1 MGSTRGDVLTDLS
14 THDHTE
20 ELVMS
25 QPSQQPRPRLD
36 ARGAVD
42 LSTLARPA
50 TPPPGSPGGLPTAGG
65 YVRDVDQETFAD
77 VVQSSTQ
84 HPVVVVLWA
93 PWSEVS
99 QQVAADLA
107 ALADEDAGRWLLAR
121 IDAEANPQVAA
132 AFQAQSV
139 PTVVAVLG
147 GQPVPLFQGAYPREQ
162 VRAVLDQLLAAAEAN
177 GITGR
182 VAAGAPAP
190 EPEPEPALPPLHQ
203 AAYDA
208 IERDDLPAARA
219 AYEQALRENPRD
231 AMASAGLAQVG
242 LMERTAGADVRAVR
256 EAAAARPDDVD
267 AQLAVADLD
276 VFAGAVEDAFA
287 RLVELVRRT
296 AGDDRERVRLRL
308 VDLFEV
314 LGTDDPRVVAA
325 RRALAS
331 ALY

>member
-1 MGSTRGDVLTDLS
+1 
-14 THDHTE
+14 
-20 ELVMS
+20 MS

-42 LSTLARPA
+42 LSTLARPS
-50 TPPPGSPGGLPTAGG
+50 TPPPGSPGALPAATG
-65 YVRDVDQETFAD
+65 YVRDVDEASFAD

-139 PTVVAVLG
+139 PTVVAVLA
-147 GQPVPLFQGAYPREQ
+147 GQPLPLFQGAHPREQ

-182 VAAGAPAP
+182 VAAAPQPEGEP
-190 EPEPEPALPPLHQ
+190 EPEPELPPLHQ

-208 IERDDLPAARA
+208 IERGDLDAARS

-231 AMASAGLAQVG
+231 VMARAGLAQVG
-242 LMERTAGADVRAVR
+242 LMQRTAGVDPRAAR
-256 EAAAARPDDVD
+256 EAGAARPDDVD
-267 AQLAVADLD
+267 AQLLVADVDL
-276 VFAGAVEDAFA
+276 FAGAVEDAFA
-287 RLVELVRRT
+287 RLVDVVRRT
-296 AGDDRERVRLRL
+296 AGADRERARERLIE
-308 VDLFEV
+308 LFEV
-314 LGTDDPRVVAA
+314 VGTDDPRVVAA
-325 RRALAS
+325 RRDLAS

>member
-1 MGSTRGDVLTDLS
+1 
-14 THDHTE
+14 
-20 ELVMS
+20 MS
-25 QPSQQPRPRLD
+25 QPSQQPRPPLD

-42 LSTLARPA
+42 LSALVRPA
-50 TPPPGSPGGLPTAGG
+50 TPPPGSPGGLDAAAT
-65 YVRDVDQETFAD
+65 YVRDVDQTTFAD
-77 VVQSSTQ
+77 VVQSSAQ

-107 ALADEDAGRWLLAR
+107 ALAEEDAGRWLLAR
-121 IDAEANPQVAA
+121 IDAEGNPQVAA

-139 PTVVAVLG
+139 PTVIALLG

-177 GITGR
+177 GVTGR
-182 VAAGAPAP
+182 VSGGAAPA
-190 EPEPEPALPPLHQ
+190 PEPEPALPPLHQ

-231 AMASAGLAQVG
+231 AMARAGLAQVG
-242 LMERTAGADVRAVR
+242 LMERTAQADPRAVR
-256 EAAAARPDDVD
+256 EAAAAHPDDVD

-276 VFAGAVEDAFA
+276 VFGGAVEDAFA
-287 RLVELVRRT
+287 RLVELVQRT
-296 AGDDRERVRLRL
+296 AAEDRERVRVRL

-314 LGTDDPRVVAA
+314 LGAGDPRVVAA
-325 RRALAS
+325 RRALTA

>member
-1 MGSTRGDVLTDLS
+1 
-14 THDHTE
+14 
-20 ELVMS
+20 MS
-25 QPSQQPRPRLD
+25 QPSQPPRPRLD

-50 TPPPGSPGGLPTAGG
+50 TPPPGSPGGLAAPAA
-65 YVRDVDQETFAD
+65 YVRDVDQSTFAD

-121 IDAEANPQVAA
+121 IDAEGNPQVAA

-147 GQPVPLFQGAYPREQ
+147 GQPVPLFQGAYPRDQ

-182 VAAGAPAP
+182 VDAAPP
-190 EPEPEPALPPLHQ
+190 TEPDAEPALPPLHQ

-231 AMASAGLAQVG
+231 VMARAGLAQVG
-242 LMERTAGADVRAVR
+242 LMERMVGADQRAVR

-267 AQLAVADLD
+267 AQLAVADVD
-276 VFAGAVEDAFA
+276 VWGGAVEDAFD
-287 RLVELVRRT
+287 RLVDVVRRT
-296 AGDDRERVRLRL
+296 SGEDRERVRLRL

>member
-1 MGSTRGDVLTDLS
+1 
-14 THDHTE
+14 
-20 ELVMS
+20 MS
-25 QPSQQPRPRLD
+25 QQSPQPHPRLD
-36 ARGAVD
+36 VRGAVD
-42 LSTLARPA
+42 LSALNRPA
-50 TPPPGSPGGLPTAGG
+50 TPPPGTPGGLPAATS
-65 YVRDVDQETFAD
+65 YVRDVDEATFGD
-77 VVQSSTQ
+77 VVQASTQ

-99 QQVAADLA
+99 QQVVADVASLA
-107 ALADEDAGRWLLAR
+107 QDDGGRWLLAR
-121 IDAEANPQVAA
+121 VDAEANPQVAA

-139 PTVVAVLG
+139 PTVVAVLA
-147 GQPVPLFQGAYPREQ
+147 GQPLPLFQGAYPREQ

-182 VAAGAPAP
+182 VVAGEPSP
-190 EPEPEPALPPLHQ
+190 EPVEEPEPALPPLHQ

-231 AMASAGLAQVG
+231 GMASAGLAQVG
-242 LMERTAGADVRAVR
+242 LMERTAGADLRAAR
-256 EAAAARPDDVD
+256 EAAAADPADVD

-276 VFAGAVEDAFA
+276 VFGGAVEDAFA
-287 RLVELVRRT
+287 RLVDVVRRT
-296 AGDDRERVRLRL
+296 AGDERERVRRRL

-314 LGTDDPRVVAA
+314 VGSDDPRVAA
-325 RRALAS
+325 GRRALAS

>member
-1 MGSTRGDVLTDLS
+1 
-14 THDHTE
+14 
-20 ELVMS
+20 MS
-25 QPSQQPRPRLD
+25 QPSQQPRPQLD

-42 LSTLARPA
+42 LSALARPA
-50 TPPPGSPGGLPTAGG
+50 TPPPGAPGGLPAAGG
-65 YVRDVDQETFAD
+65 YVRDVDESTFND
-77 VVQSSTQ
+77 LVQSSTQ

-99 QQVAADLA
+99 QQVAGDLA
-107 ALADEDAGRWLLAR
+107 SLAAEDEGRWLLAR
-121 IDAEANPQVAA
+121 IDAEANPQIAQ

-139 PTVVAVLG
+139 PTVVAVLAG
-147 GQPVPLFQGAYPREQ
+147 RPLPLFQGAYPREQ
-162 VRAVLDQLLAAAEAN
+162 VRGVVDQLLAAAEQN

-182 VAAGAPAP
+182 AAAAEGPTEP
-190 EPEPEPALPPLHQ
+190 EPAPEPALPPLHQ

-231 AMASAGLAQVG
+231 AMARAGLAQVG
-242 LMERTAGADVRAVR
+242 LMERAVGVDPRAVR

-267 AQLAVADLD
+267 AQLAVADAD

-287 RLVELVRRT
+287 RLVDVVRRT
-296 AGDDRERVRLRL
+296 AGPERERVRVRL
-308 VDLFEV
+308 VDLFELV
-314 LGTDDPRVVAA
+314 GTDDPRVVAA

>member
-1 MGSTRGDVLTDLS
+1 
-14 THDHTE
+14 
-20 ELVMS
+20 MS
-25 QPSQQPRPRLD
+25 QPSQQPRPPLD

-42 LSTLARPA
+42 LSTLVRPA
-50 TPPPGSPGGLPTAGG
+50 TPPPGSPGGLEAAAA
-65 YVRDVDQETFAD
+65 YVRDVDQTTFAD

-107 ALADEDAGRWLLAR
+107 ALAEEDAGRWLLAR
-121 IDAEANPQVAA
+121 IDAEGNPQVAA

-139 PTVVAVLG
+139 PTVIALLA
-147 GQPVPLFQGAYPREQ
+147 GQPVPLFQGAYPRDQ

-177 GITGR
+177 GVTGR
-182 VAAGAPAP
+182 VSGGPAP
-190 EPEPEPALPPLHQ
+190 TPEPEPALPPLHQ

-231 AMASAGLAQVG
+231 AMARAGLAQVG
-242 LMERTAGADVRAVR
+242 LMERTAQADTRAVR
-256 EAAAARPDDVD
+256 EAAAAHPDDLD

-276 VFAGAVEDAFA
+276 VFGGAVEDAFA

-296 AGDDRERVRLRL
+296 TGEDRERVRLRL

-314 LGTDDPRVVAA
+314 LGAADPRVVAA
-325 RRALAS
+325 RRALAA

>member
-1 MGSTRGDVLTDLS
+1 
-14 THDHTE
+14 
-20 ELVMS
+20 MS
-25 QPSQQPRPRLD
+25 QPSQPPRPRLD

-42 LSTLARPA
+42 LSSLARPA
-50 TPPPGSPGGLPTAGG
+50 TPPPGTPGGLPAAAG
-65 YVRDVDQETFAD
+65 YVRDVDQTSFAD
-77 VVQSSTQ
+77 VVQSSAQ

-107 ALADEDAGRWLLAR
+107 ALADDDDGRWLLAR
-121 IDAEANPQVAA
+121 IDAEANPQVAQ

-182 VAAGAPAP
+182 VAAGAEPPA
-190 EPEPEPALPPLHQ
+190 EPEPALPPLHQ

-208 IERDDLPAARA
+208 IERDDLPAARS

-231 AMASAGLAQVG
+231 AMARAGLAQVG
-242 LMERTAGADVRAVR
+242 LMERTAGADLRQVR

-276 VFAGAVEDAFA
+276 VFGGAVEDAFA
-287 RLVELVRRT
+287 RLVDLVRRT
-296 AGDDRERVRLRL
+296 AGEERERVRLRL

-314 LGTDDPRVVAA
+314 VGTDDARVVAA

>member
-1 MGSTRGDVLTDLS
+1 
-14 THDHTE
+14 
-20 ELVMS
+20 MS

-42 LSTLARPA
+42 LSALVRPT
-50 TPPPGSPGGLPTAGG
+50 TPPPGSPGGLDAPAA
-65 YVRDVDQETFAD
+65 YVRDVDQATFAD

-84 HPVVVVLWA
+84 HPVVVALWA

-99 QQVAADLA
+99 QQVVADLA
-107 ALADEDAGRWLLAR
+107 ALAQEDGGRWLLAR

-162 VRAVLDQLLAAAEAN
+162 VRAVVDQLLAAAEAN

-182 VAAGAPAP
+182 VNAAPAA

-231 AMASAGLAQVG
+231 AMARAGLAQVG
-242 LMERTAGADVRAVR
+242 LMERTAGADLRAVR

-276 VFAGAVEDAFA
+276 VFGGAVEDGFV
-287 RLVELVRRT
+287 RLVDLVRRT
-296 AGDDRERVRLRL
+296 TGEDRERVRVRL

-314 LGTDDPRVVAA
+314 LGADDPRVVAA
-325 RRALAS
+325 RRALAA